1 MLSCSVVSDSA
12 APWTI
17 ARQAPLSMGFS
28 SQEYWTGLLFPPP
41 GDLPDSGIKP
51 TSPALQAD
59 SLPSD
64 PPGKPMNTGM
74 GSLSFLQGSPDTP
87 SELVWGNRNK
97 EWPSAKMPGQVSHRI
112 SPLHYGPGCCQ
123 EARETLSFCRG
134 AWPRVLCAC
143 RCPAHFC
150 VPGLGCFC
158 CSDPGAQQ
166 PPSLLISC
174 TQVPQPAVLSWN
186 TPS

>member
-1 MLSCSVVSDSA
+1 
-12 APWTI
+12 
-17 ARQAPLSMGFS
+17 MGFS

-64 PPGKPMNTGM
+64 PPGKPMNTGV

-97 EWPSAKMPGQVSHRI
+97 E
-112 SPLHYGPGCCQ
+112 
-123 EARETLSFCRG
+123 
-134 AWPRVLCAC
+134 
-143 RCPAHFC
+143 
-150 VPGLGCFC
+150 
-158 CSDPGAQQ
+158 
-166 PPSLLISC
+166 
-174 TQVPQPAVLSWN
+174 
-186 TPS
+186 

>member
-1 MLSCSVVSDSA
+1 
-12 APWTI
+12 
-17 ARQAPLSMGFS
+17 MGFS

-64 PPGKPMNTGM
+64 PPGKPMNTGV

-97 EWPSAKMPGQVSHRI
+97 EWPSAKMPGQVSHR
-112 SPLHYGPGCCQ
+112 
-123 EARETLSFCRG
+123 LSFTLRARLLPGGQGNSELLQRSVAKGPVCLPVSRPLLCTRSG
-134 AWPRVLCAC
+134 VLLLLWPW
-143 RCPAHFC
+143 CPAASFSSHF
-150 VPGLGCFC
+150 LHSSSSA
-158 CSDPGAQQ
+158 CSSQLEHPFLKEANMD
-166 PPSLLISC
+166 
-174 TQVPQPAVLSWN
+174 LSMEV
-186 TPS
+186 